1 MTSKK
6 KKQPPTQ
13 SLEDIETFC
22 WRGAFFGSGFIA
34 LYVINATSWQRG
46 LSALGIIGAV
56 SGASFVLGFLIG
68 FLFGVP
74 RTIESNNSVSS
85 VNSQTRVQANTNLEQ
100 ISDWLT
106 KILVGVGLTQITPIL
121 SFIKTKVI
129 DNLAFGFDLFD
140 NQNIANYRPSSL
152 SISITIG
159 ITSYFLLSGFII
171 GYFYTVLVF
180 SQSLKD
186 NLEQK
191 LEEKIDNSSR
201 ANNRIQLVR
210 QIIDLVS
217 PFTTEGI
224 LLDGIYMSGRKK
236 DSSDI
241 LSKIAE
247 NVNKSLDYLRKDND
261 TIPKNFDDFVAGL
274 IENIDSDDYVLFR
287 STDYVNLAVLLA
299 LKGDK
304 ENAKN
309 ANKFKENAKNANK
322 FLDKAIST
330 NQYSYD
336 AYNLKGLI
344 DNKLKNYDLA
354 IESFN
359 RAIEIDRKNV
369 KAWENKGGVLVNKIE
384 NSIANIPSEGTLKL
398 ANELLECSNRA
409 ITLNP
414 ISAFAYVN
422 RGYALSVLNEDRQDQ
437 LQAFKKAGEI
447 DPEYSIAFYNVACI
461 YSQIYGETKDTKDA
475 KESIQNLQKAIG
487 INNDIKRWAWAR
499 KEKDFAFIKEE
510 QEFVDLTR

>member
-6 KKQPPTQ
+6 KKQPSQKTTQ
-13 SLEDIETFC
+13 SLEDIGKFC
-22 WRGAFFGSGFIA
+22 LLGASFGSGFIVF
-34 LYVINATSWQRG
+34 YVINATSLQKG
-46 LSALGIIGAV
+46 LSTLGIIGAV
-56 SGASFVLGFLIG
+56 SGASFVLGFVIG

-121 SFIKTKVI
+121 SFVKTKVI
-129 DNLAFGFDLFD
+129 DNLAFGFDLFN
-140 NQNIANYRPSSL
+140 NQNIANYRPSSRPSSL

-159 ITSYFLLSGFII
+159 ITSYFLLSGFMI

-180 SQSLKD
+180 SQSLKE
-186 NLEQK
+186 NYEQK

-217 PFTTEGI
+217 PLTTEGNF
-224 LLDGIYMSGRKK
+224 LDDMYMSGRKK

-247 NVNKSLDYLRKDND
+247 NVNKSLDYLREDND
-261 TIPKNFDDFVAGL
+261 TIPEDFDDFVAGL
-274 IENIDSDDYVLFR
+274 IKNIDSDDYVLFR

-299 LKGDK
+299 LKGDQ
-304 ENAKN
+304 
-309 ANKFKENAKNANK
+309 KNANK

-354 IESFN
+354 IDSFN
-359 RAIEIDRKNV
+359 RAIEINRKNV

-384 NSIANIPSEGTLKL
+384 NSIANIPSEETLKL

-422 RGYALSVLNEDRQDQ
+422 RGYALSVLNEDRQDE
-437 LQAFKKAGEI
+437 LQDFKKAGEI
-447 DPEYSIAFYNVACI
+447 DPEYSIAFYNIACI

-487 INNDIKRWAWAR
+487 INNDIKGWAWAR